1 MIKLVQALMCLNVG
15 LQRESFL
22 AERRLCG
29 VNVPWTF
36 RGGGKAAS
44 QIAQVKLTSSPAA
57 VIEYY

>member
-36 RGGGKAAS
+36 RGGGQSGQSNCAS
-44 QIAQVKLTSSPAA
+44 QAHFLTRSRH
-57 VIEYY
+57 

>member
-1 MIKLVQALMCLNVG
+1 MIKLVQALMCLNDG

-29 VNVPWTF
+29 VNAPWTF
-36 RGGGKAAS
+36 QGDKAAS